1 MTGERS
7 DVRPWALPATL
18 AVLLAAVAAAALP
31 PWLPGQVPRPSST
44 YLPTAG
50 VPAPRPALTSA
61 GASPNRSPA
70 PSGVVTSP
78 SGSPAPSPSA
88 ASPTPAGGPFVPRT
102 FTVAGSGD
110 VLLHGGLW
118 RQAQQD
124 AGGRGYDFAPL
135 LKGVRPVIEGA
146 DLAICHLETPLG
158 GPQGPFTGY
167 PIFKVP
173 PQIVPALRQTGYDA
187 CSTASNHSL
196 DGGEAGVRR
205 TLAALDAAGIAHAG
219 MARSRAEQD
228 RPTIVTVRGVK
239 VALLSYTFSFN
250 GLTRPRGK
258 EWLVNSLD
266 PERVRQAA
274 NGARRAGAEVVIV
287 SIHWGTEYQQRPNEQ
302 QVSVARQL
310 LRDGA
315 VDLILGHHAH
325 VVQPFERIEGR
336 WVAYGMGN
344 HVSNQSFSDVTRDGV
359 ISRFTFLETAP
370 GRFTVSEVAALPTY
384 MQLNSGPAR
393 VLLVTACPAAS
404 RAACRASG
412 ERSARVLRSRG
423 AGNVGM
429 VVVR

>member
-1 MTGERS
+1 MTGDS
-7 DVRPWALPATL
+7 DDARPWALPATL
-18 AVLLAAVAAAALP
+18 AALAAVVAAVALP
-31 PWLPGQVPRPSST
+31 PWLPGGAPRPSST
-44 YLPTAG
+44 QVLPAAS
-50 VPAPRPALTSA
+50 VPVPQ
-61 GASPNRSPA
+61 PA
-70 PSGVVTSP
+70 PSRSPVPSP
-78 SGSPAPSPSA
+78 SPATGSPAPV
-88 ASPTPAGGPFVPRT
+88 GGPFVPRS
-102 FTVAGSGD
+102 FTVVGSGD

-118 RQAQQD
+118 RQAQRD

-135 LKGVRPVIEGA
+135 LKGVRPVIESA
-146 DLAICHLETPLG
+146 DLAVCHLETPLG

-173 PQIVPALRQTGYDA
+173 PQIVPALQQTGYDA

-228 RPTIVTVRGVK
+228 KPTIVTVRGVR

-250 GLTRPRGK
+250 GLTRPKGK
-258 EWLVNSLD
+258 DWLVNALD
-266 PERVRQAA
+266 PARVRQAA
-274 NGARRAGAEVVIV
+274 GRARQAGAEVVIV
-287 SIHWGTEYQQRPNEQ
+287 SIHWGTEYQHRPNEQ
-302 QVSVARQL
+302 QVAVARQL

-325 VVQPFERIEGR
+325 VVQPFERIAGR

-344 HVSNQSFSDVTRDGV
+344 HVSNQSFSDDTRDGV
-359 ISRFTFLETAP
+359 ISRFTFVETAP
-370 GRFTVSEVAALPTY
+370 GRFTVSAVAALPTY
-384 MQLNSGPAR
+384 MQLNDGPAR
-393 VLLVTACPAAS
+393 VLLVTACPAAR

-423 AGNVGM
+423 AGSVGL

>member
-1 MTGERS
+1 MTGDRE
-7 DVRPWALPATL
+7 DVRPWALPVILAALL
-18 AVLLAAVAAAALP
+18 AVVAAVALP
-31 PWLPGQVPRPSST
+31 PWPPGGAPQPASTRVLPSASVPVPRP
-44 YLPTAG
+44 
-50 VPAPRPALTSA
+50 VPPS
-61 GASPNRSPA
+61 RSPA
-70 PSGVVTSP
+70 P
-78 SGSPAPSPSA
+78 APSV
-88 ASPTPAGGPFVPRT
+88 SPTPGGTFVPRT
-102 FTVAGSGD
+102 FTVVGSGD

-118 RQAQQD
+118 RQAQRD

-135 LKGVRPVIEGA
+135 LKGVRPVIEAA

-173 PQIVPALRQTGYDA
+173 PQIVPALQQTGYDA

-196 DGGEAGVRR
+196 DGGEAGIRR

-228 RPTIVTVRGVK
+228 KPTIVTVRGVR

-266 PERVRQAA
+266 PQRVRQAA
-274 NGARRAGAEVVIV
+274 VRARQAGAEVVIV

-359 ISRFTFLETAP
+359 ISRFTFVETAP
-370 GRFTVSEVAALPTY
+370 GRFTVSAAAALPTY
-384 MQLNSGPAR
+384 MQLDGGPVR
-393 VLLVTACPAAS
+393 VLLVSACPPAR

-423 AGNVGM
+423 AGSAGL